1 MKTKMSF
8 KRAALPI
15 IATLLV
21 AVISLTG
28 VTYAW
33 FTSGTTATVDEIDI
47 GVETAGG
54 LQIAANASGPF
65 TWGSSY
71 TPDSSLQNLTFSP
84 MSAAAAVNTTTDT
97 LDFYQASLSDSLDK
111 IYAFTKVNV
120 EEEKNKSY
128 ISFDLYFRNP
138 ETITKNVNLAGSVVS
153 ALAKNSHQAVRIAF
167 ITQANVSSNATG
179 VDASNFANGSFA
191 VGSNLE
197 QTVTIFEPNAGDH
210 STYGLAIEKEYT
222 DTQSGAFEYK
232 ALTGTNGNNTDVYYN
247 RYTGEGF
254 KQEDARTEAADG
266 GVADATG
273 KYYLGAA
280 VSGETMTPWTVA
292 ADYQKVTNA
301 ADLIASKAA
310 NVYFVAGM
318 DAPITSEPTL
328 ITVTQEHVVDY
339 TQYTYYVCKPVT
351 TYAKQETSANLADVD
366 TVTDAS
372 DTVFELQGQSVTKI
386 TVVIWMEGQ
395 DVECENNTSG
405 EGFKVALKFNS
416 ANKE

>member
-54 LQIAANASGPF
+54 LQIAANASGAF

-84 MSAAAAVNTTTDT
+84 MSAAAVVNTTTDT
-97 LDFYQASLSDSLDK
+97 LNFYQASLSDSLDK
-111 IYAFTKVNV
+111 IYAFTAVDV
-120 EEEKNKSY
+120 EGEKNKSY

-138 ETITKNVNLAGSVVS
+138 EAITKNVNLAGSVVS

-179 VDASNFANGSFA
+179 VDATNFTNGSFA
-191 VGSNLE
+191 VGSNLA
-197 QTVTIFEPNAGDH
+197 QTVTIFEPNATGH
-210 STYGLAIEKEYT
+210 STYGLDIEKAYT
-222 DTQSGAFEYK
+222 GTESGAFDYK
-232 ALTGTNGNNTDVYYN
+232 ALTGTNNRNTDVYYN

-254 KQEDARTEAADG
+254 KQEDARTEATGG
-266 GVADATG
+266 GVAAATG

-280 VSGETMTPWTVA
+280 VNGETMTPWTVA

-301 ADLIASKAA
+301 AELLASNAA
-310 NVYFVAGM
+310 KVYFVAGV
-318 DAPITSEPTL
+318 DAAITSEPAL
-328 ITVTQEHVVDY
+328 VPQGHVVDY
-339 TQYTYYVCKPVT
+339 TANTYYVCKPVT
-351 TYAKQETSANLADVD
+351 TYAKQETSANLTAVD

-372 DTVFELQGQSVTKI
+372 ATVFELQGQSVTKI